1 MGAVRLLRT
10 LAPLAL
16 IATLATACGSGSSS
30 STSGTPSDGGSAT
43 PSAALAVRPV
53 FARYS
58 PGIQFGPQVP
68 KDLVAQMS
76 NQSCPMDPTTVDG
89 MLMECDAD
97 KKTVFL
103 MKDPITSGG
112 VDTAVAKQIG
122 HGKLWFIQ
130 VTLDPSTAS
139 TLAAGTK
146 SLAGTDI
153 AYSFQGNVLTSV
165 IVDPSFDSDKL
176 AVIGDYDKAQA
187 TRLADQIAG
196 S

>member
-16 IATLATACGSGSSS
+16 IASLATACGSGSSS

-43 PSAALAVRPV
+43 TSSSLEVRPV

-58 PGIQFGPQVP
+58 PGVQFGPQVP
-68 KDLVAQMS
+68 KDLLAQMS
-76 NQSCPMDPTTVDG
+76 SQSCPMDPASVQG
-89 MLMECDAD
+89 MLMECGLD
-97 KKTVFL
+97 KTVFL
-103 MKDPITSGG
+103 MKDPITTGG

-130 VTLDPSTAS
+130 VTLDPATAS

-146 SLAGTDI
+146 SLAGTDV
-153 AYSFQGNVLTSV
+153 AYAFQGKVLTSV
-165 IVDPSFDSDKL
+165 VVDPSFNSGRL
-176 AVIGDYDKAQA
+176 AIIGDYDKAQA
-187 TRLADQIAG
+187 TKLAGQIA
-196 S
+196 SS

>member
-16 IATLATACGSGSSS
+16 IASLATACGSGSSS

-43 PSAALAVRPV
+43 TSTALEVRPV

-58 PGIQFGPQVP
+58 PGVQFGPQVP

-76 NQSCPMDPTTVDG
+76 NQSCPMDPATVQG

-97 KKTVFL
+97 KTVFL
-103 MKDPITSGG
+103 MKDPITTGG

-130 VTLDPSTAS
+130 VALDPSTAS
-139 TLAAGTK
+139 TLGAGTK

-153 AYSFQGNVLTSV
+153 AYSFRGTVLTSV
-165 IVDPSFDSDKL
+165 IVDSSFNSDKL
-176 AVIGDYDKAQA
+176 AIIGDYDKAQA
-187 TRLADQIAG
+187 TKLADQIA
-196 S
+196 SS